1 MTDDTS
7 ESPALDERPA
17 RSVRQR
23 IARPALAL
31 GSGVLVALSMPPWG
45 FWPLAIIGVVLF
57 EISLGP
63 TPTRRESFRLGLLFG
78 AGWMYLGMGW
88 MVQLTLPGYL
98 VAGLVFSLFHAGAA
112 VVAPIGIWRIDR
124 TSGGTRSGRSGA
136 VLVPVRRHPAR
147 DDGDVAGRRA
157 ARRCGSRWWCDPA
170 HLGGLPARIPRWPH
184 CQNSLVVRVRGLQR
198 EPQGLI
204 ALGTVVVIVL
214 LSVVAPRGSDTGEQL
229 EVAAV
234 QGGGEQGTSA
244 LDVPSSLVTERHL
257 EATRTIPDDA
267 DLDLVLWPENTV
279 DVRRASIPGDQLFDG
294 SDVYVA
300 IAAEADRIGAPFAV
314 GVTEDP
320 RINSQIVVAE
330 NGDIVDQYVKVRRV
344 PFGEY
349 VPLRGILE
357 AFGAPIEQIG
367 RDANAGTGP
376 AYIDLPDGTRLSVV
390 ISWEVFF
397 AGRAREG
404 VKAGGEAILNPT
416 NGASYTGTI
425 VQSQQVA
432 SSRLRAIENGR
443 WVVQAAPTGFTA
455 IVDADGNVLQRTAVS
470 EQRVLYAPVE
480 LPRGF
485 HLVHERRRRPVHRS
499 AARTPGPVDLVRPP
513 LPPRRVARTSGVRQ
527 AQRIG
532 TAGVSRPGLPPMSQ
546 PTGYGGLAHR
556 RPRFQ
561 DSHWRPIRW
570 VPRHRSRAVQ
580 STSSS
585 NVTGPSLTSS
595 TRMSVRNRPV
605 STVASSDRS
614 RSTTRSTSGS
624 ATSGRAAAIQLGR
637 RPLAVSP

>member
-1 MTDDTS
+1 MTDDSS

-17 RSVRQR
+17 RSVRLR
-23 IARPALAL
+23 MARPALAL

-112 VVAPIGIWRIDR
+112 MVAPIGVWRIVGR
-124 TSGGTRSGRSGA
+124 PAAQALAEAVRFSFPFGGIPLATLGMSQVGGP
-136 VLVPVRRHPAR
+136 LV
-147 DDGDVAGRRA
+147 G
-157 ARRCGSRWWCDPA
+157 
-170 HLGGLPARIPRWPH
+170 
-184 CQNSLVVRVRGLQR
+184 VVRVGGVILLTWVVFQLGTALASLPEFARRARCGLQR

-214 LSVVAPRGSDTGEQL
+214 LSVVAPRGSGTGEQL

-294 SDVYVA
+294 SDAYVA

-330 NGDIVDQYVKVRRV
+330 NGEVVDQYVKVRRV

-480 LPRGF
+480 LREGF
-485 HLVHERRRRPVHRS
+485 TWYTNVGDGPFIAALLALLGLSIWFARRSLP
-499 AARTPGPVDLVRPP
+499 AA
-513 LPPRRVARTSGVRQ
+513 
-527 AQRIG
+527 
-532 TAGVSRPGLPPMSQ
+532 
-546 PTGYGGLAHR
+546 
-556 RPRFQ
+556 
-561 DSHWRPIRW
+561 
-570 VPRHRSRAVQ
+570 
-580 STSSS
+580 
-585 NVTGPSLTSS
+585 
-595 TRMSVRNRPV
+595 
-605 STVASSDRS
+605 
-614 RSTTRSTSGS
+614 
-624 ATSGRAAAIQLGR
+624 
-637 RPLAVSP
+637 

>member
-1 MTDDTS
+1 MTDVIA
-7 ESPALDERPA
+7 ESSALDQPPA
-17 RSVRQR
+17 PTRLDRV
-23 IARPALAL
+23 ARPALAL

-45 FWPLAIIGVVLF
+45 FWPLAIVGVVLF
-57 EISLGP
+57 DVALGP
-63 TPTRRESFRLGLLFG
+63 QPTRWERFRRGLLFG

-98 VAGLVFSLFHAGAA
+98 VAALVFSLFHAGAA
-112 VVAPIGIWRIDR
+112 MAAPILVWRVIGRPLAHTLVEALRFSFPFGGIPLA
-124 TSGGTRSGRSGA
+124 TMGMSQVGGP
-136 VLVPVRRHPAR
+136 LV
-147 DDGDVAGRRA
+147 G
-157 ARRCGSRWWCDPA
+157 
-170 HLGGLPARIPRWPH
+170 
-184 CQNSLVVRVRGLQR
+184 VVRVGGVILITWVVFQIGCSLAGPAPRIPGFARRFRPGARG
-198 EPQGLI
+198 EPHGTI
-204 ALGTVVVIVL
+204 AFGVVVVIVL
-214 LSVVAPRGSDTGEQL
+214 LSFVAPRGSDTGEQL

-244 LDVPSSLVTERHL
+244 LEVPSSLVTERHFV
-257 EATRTIPDDA
+257 ATSMIPDDA

-279 DVRRASIPGDQLFDG
+279 DVRRASVPGDQRFDG
-294 SDVYVA
+294 SDEYLA
-300 IAAEADRIGAPFAV
+300 IAAEAARIGAPFAV

-320 RINSQIVVAE
+320 RINSQIVVAA

-349 VPLRGILE
+349 VPLRGLLE
-357 AFGAPIEQIG
+357 ALGAPIEQVG

-455 IVDADGNVLQRTAVS
+455 IVDADGNVLQRTGVS

-480 LPRGF
+480 LRQGF
-485 HLVHERRRRPVHRS
+485 TWYTNLGDGPFIAVALALFAMTLWFSRRRAS
-499 AARTPGPVDLVRPP
+499 A
-513 LPPRRVARTSGVRQ
+513 
-527 AQRIG
+527 
-532 TAGVSRPGLPPMSQ
+532 
-546 PTGYGGLAHR
+546 
-556 RPRFQ
+556 
-561 DSHWRPIRW
+561 
-570 VPRHRSRAVQ
+570 
-580 STSSS
+580 
-585 NVTGPSLTSS
+585 
-595 TRMSVRNRPV
+595 
-605 STVASSDRS
+605 
-614 RSTTRSTSGS
+614 
-624 ATSGRAAAIQLGR
+624 
-637 RPLAVSP
+637 